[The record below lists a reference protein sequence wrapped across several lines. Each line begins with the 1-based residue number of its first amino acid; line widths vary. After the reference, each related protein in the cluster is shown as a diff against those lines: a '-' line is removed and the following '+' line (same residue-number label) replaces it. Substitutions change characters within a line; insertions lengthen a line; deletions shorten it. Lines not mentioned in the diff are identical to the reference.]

1 MPELSREVMGILGIL
16 FLLYSIA
23 CIIARL
29 TPTKKDDRIVS
40 WIGRLINLLFKKANI
55 KDEDIEDLK
64 SKATAIALHDIKQKL
79 KDIDKYELFTKAV
92 ETAAYQALMI
102 KDDDNL
108 RGMKMFLGAD
118 VEVGLAALV
127 EGRVMHTR
135 LGRRIQKKLLRRKI
149 S

>member
-1 MPELSREVMGILGIL
+1 MELNHEVLRIAGVL

-40 WIGRLINLLFKKANI
+40 WVGRIVNLLFKKANI
-55 KDEDIEDLK
+55 KDEDVEDLK
-64 SKATAIALHDIKQKL
+64 NKAAAIALDDIKHKL
-79 KDIDKYELFTKAV
+79 KDIDKHELFTKAV
-92 ETAAYQALMI
+92 ETAAYKALAI

-108 RGMKMFLGAD
+108 RGMKLCLGAD
-118 VEVGLAALV
+118 VEVGLAAQV

-135 LGRRIQKKLLRRKI
+135 LGRRIKKKLLARKI